1 VSAEPAAPDP
11 DELDEHEAEGSGAV
25 SGLAPVEAVVVVGVG
40 LVVVA
45 GSVLVEL
52 GVDEVVVVVVLGSE
66 L

>member
-1 VSAEPAAPDP
+1 MSAEPAAPDP

-25 SGLAPVEAVVVVGVG
+25 SGLAPVEAVVVVG

>member
-1 VSAEPAAPDP
+1 VSAEPAAADP
-11 DELDEHEAEGSGAV
+11 DELAEHEAEGSGAV
-25 SGLAPVEAVVVVGVG
+25 SGLAAVEAVVGVGVG

-52 GVDEVVVVVVLGSE
+52 GVVVVVVVVVLGSE